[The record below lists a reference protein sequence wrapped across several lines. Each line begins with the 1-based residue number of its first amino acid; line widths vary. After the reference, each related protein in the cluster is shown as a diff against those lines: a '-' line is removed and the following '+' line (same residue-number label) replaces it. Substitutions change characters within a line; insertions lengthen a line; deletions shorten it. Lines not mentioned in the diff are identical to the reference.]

1 MKILFF
7 GDVAGKSGR
16 KKLFSIID
24 ELNIKLKSD
33 FTIVNAENSAHGFGI
48 TPSIVNKF
56 FIHDIDVITTGDHI
70 WDQLTIKPYLQ
81 EEDRILRP
89 YNYVRYKDGNGYKVY
104 QTKNNKKILVVNMLG
119 RLFMSKEE
127 IENPFLSM
135 DKILTEYKL
144 GKNVDAIFVDFH
156 AEATSEKMSFAHY
169 VDGRVSAVIGTH
181 THIPT
186 ADNHILPKG
195 TAFQSDAGMCG
206 DYISSIG
213 MKTDVSISRFLD
225 EGEKTRLSPAEGEAT
240 ICGDLVEIDDKTGL
254 AINIEPIRIGG
265 ALSQTHKI

>member
-7 GDVAGKSGR
+7 GDVVGKSGR
-16 KKLFSIID
+16 KKLFEHID
-24 ELNIKLKSD
+24 RLVIDLKSD

-48 TPSIVNKF
+48 NPNIVSKF
-56 FIHDIDVITTGDHI
+56 FMHDIDVLTTGDHI
-70 WDQLTIKPYLQ
+70 WDQLTIKPYMQ
-81 EEDRILRP
+81 EEQRILRP
-89 YNYVRYKDGNGYKVY
+89 YNYMRYKDGKGARLYK
-104 QTKNNKKILVVNMLG
+104 TKNNKRILVVNMLG

-127 IENPFLSM
+127 IDNPFKSI
-135 DKILTEYKL
+135 DDILKEYEL
-144 GKNVDAIFVDFH
+144 GKNVDAIFIDFH

-186 ADNHILPKG
+186 SDNHILPKG

-213 MKTDVSISRFLD
+213 MKSDVSISRFL
-225 EGEKTRLSPAEGEAT
+225 EKEEKSRLTPAEGEAT
-240 ICGDLVEIDDKTGL
+240 ICGDIIEIDEDTGL
-254 AINIEPIRIGG
+254 ATSINPIRIGG
-265 ALSQTHKI
+265 ILSQT